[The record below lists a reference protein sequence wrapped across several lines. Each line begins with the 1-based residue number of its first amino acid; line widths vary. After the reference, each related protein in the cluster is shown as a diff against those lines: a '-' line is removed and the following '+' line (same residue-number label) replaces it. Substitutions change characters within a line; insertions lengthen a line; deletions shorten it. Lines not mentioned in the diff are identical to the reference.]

1 MVTHDVSLF
10 LFLKFLSYITSV
22 VLVSDSKVIIQT
34 HGSILFQILFPFI
47 CYRVLDRVLWGCL
60 L

>member
-10 LFLKFLSYITSV
+10 LFLKFLSCISV

-47 CYRVLDRVLWGCL
+47 YYRVLDRVLWGCL